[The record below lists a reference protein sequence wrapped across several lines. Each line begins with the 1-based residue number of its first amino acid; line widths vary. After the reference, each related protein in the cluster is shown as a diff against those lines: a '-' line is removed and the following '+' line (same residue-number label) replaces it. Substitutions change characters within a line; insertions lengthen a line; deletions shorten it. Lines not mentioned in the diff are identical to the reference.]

1 MIKMKIR
8 TKDKRIKPSYFTV
21 QKRRKRQDSEEF
33 IEFSQVSNLFI
44 SFSYDENDVFPI
56 FFDQGKY

>member
-8 TKDKRIKPSYFTV
+8 TKDKRIKLSYFTV

-56 FFDQGKY
+56 FFYESRY

>member
-8 TKDKRIKPSYFTV
+8 TRDKRIKLSYFTV

-33 IEFSQVSNLFI
+33 IRVFTSFKFIYFLFI
-44 SFSYDENDVFPI
+44 
-56 FFDQGKY
+56 

>member
-8 TKDKRIKPSYFTV
+8 TKDKRIKLSYFTV

-56 FFDQGKY
+56 FFYESIY